1 MSDDI
6 NVEHLWHDNL
16 RNYDD
21 LITKLRR
28 IVKIIDDFIR
38 LYTSKIQNQDI
49 KSRFI
54 KFNQALKKIDTKA
67 VINNIYKII
76 ENSLNISNETHILKL
91 FQDQLEDCEKRRKE
105 LIREIFD
112 MSDLRPKLVQLQ
124 RKDLN
129 HSRLLPEYKKAFGK
143 FCQDVQKL
151 DVKNNEFFKQKFN
164 CFIDILK
171 VEYEQ
176 EIQLGD
182 SCLKQCS
189 TNTGIT
195 EAENLDCTEYINQL
209 KNSRQDFDNFKKQA
223 FDLFTQIDLE
233 QIYEGESLEDSHIKM
248 RNYLKDKHHKELDTT
263 IFFEDNENDQTRDKH
278 VFIFLSKEISSVYQC
293 ANGTVQQTEF
303 INAVII

>member
-67 VINNIYKII
+67 VNNNIYKII

-248 RNYLKDKHHKELDTT
+248 RNYLTDKHHKELDTT